1 VCTLN
6 NGFLWIPPNEECHFD
21 EFCAQI
27 LLCTDASRALRMRF
41 WALMTLLW
49 PGAVCY
55 FVAPLPDTSR
65 RPLLARATKL
75 SVVPDWDDAV
85 AHSAAETADD
95 VGTFFNFIQDVSA
108 GFDLFDTDGDSHIT
122 RDDIRNVLVSA
133 GQEPSKAD
141 LDAILLALDADGNG
155 TIEFDE
161 FMVITSTAALPGGKH
176 SDMFARLRDAM
187 SKARSSSSA
196 LQALGA

>member
-1 VCTLN
+1 MLR
-6 NGFLWIPPNEECHFD
+6 E
-21 EFCAQI
+21 
-27 LLCTDASRALRMRF
+27 RMRF
-41 WALMTLLW
+41 LSLMTLLW

-55 FVAPLPDTSR
+55 LPRLLPAASR
-65 RPLLARATKL
+65 RPFSARATKL
-75 SVVPDWDDAV
+75 SVVPDWDDAM
-85 AHSAAETADD
+85 AHSAAADD
-95 VGTFFNFIQDVSA
+95 MGTFFNFIQDVSA

-161 FMVITSTAALPGGKH
+161 FMVITSTVALPGGKH
-176 SDMFARLRDAM
+176 SDMFALIRDAM
-187 SKARSSSSA
+187 SKTRSSSSA

>member
-1 VCTLN
+1 
-6 NGFLWIPPNEECHFD
+6 
-21 EFCAQI
+21 
-27 LLCTDASRALRMRF
+27 MRF

-141 LDAILLALDADGNG
+141 LDAILFALDADGNG

-161 FMVITSTAALPGGKH
+161 FMIITSTVALPGGRH
-176 SDMFARLRDAM
+176 SDMFALIRDAM
-187 SKARSSSSA
+187 SKNRSSSSA

>member
-1 VCTLN
+1 MLRERMS
-6 NGFLWIPPNEECHFD
+6 FL
-21 EFCAQI
+21 
-27 LLCTDASRALRMRF
+27 S
-41 WALMTLLW
+41 LMTLLW

-55 FVAPLPDTSR
+55 FVAPRSLPAASR
-65 RPLLARATKL
+65 RPLLARATRL
-75 SVVPDWDDAV
+75 SVVPNWDDAV
-85 AHSAAETADD
+85 AHSAAADD
-95 VGTFFNFIQDVSA
+95 MGTFFNFIQDVSA

-141 LDAILLALDADGNG
+141 LDAILFALDADGNG

-161 FMVITSTAALPGGKH
+161 FMIITSTVALPGGRH
-176 SDMFARLRDAM
+176 SDMFALIRDAM
-187 SKARSSSSA
+187 SKNRSSSSA